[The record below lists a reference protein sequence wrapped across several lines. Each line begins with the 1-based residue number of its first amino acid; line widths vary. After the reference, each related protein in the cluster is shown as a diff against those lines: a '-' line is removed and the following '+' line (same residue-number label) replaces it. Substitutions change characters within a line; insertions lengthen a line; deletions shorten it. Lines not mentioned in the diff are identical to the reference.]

1 MNKLGI
7 LLKVQLTGM
16 LGINRALHS
25 GDKKEKI
32 KLLRF
37 AVLMAVVFVMLLF
50 SLVLYDFIFADAFNK
65 IGLPQLMPALMMAA
79 ASLVTLFTT
88 IYKVNGMLIGFRDYD
103 MTMAMPIRTPVIVA
117 SRLLLVYLMNLG
129 FCLFITVP
137 AGIVY
142 AYFAAPGVLFYLYM
156 PLLALFV
163 PMVPILIG
171 TGIGLLVAAASS
183 RFRHSNIVNII
194 LTLVMILA
202 AMASS
207 FAFPVVITNPAAV
220 SRVLMNGVYRVY
232 PLTKMYT
239 AALCEGNFLSLL
251 LFIVISLVLFAV
263 FAVAL
268 GRFFK
273 HLNTAFTTSRTRS
286 NYRMTTLRASP
297 VLDALYRRE
306 LRRYFSSALYV
317 LNTGIGMV
325 LALIMS
331 VALLFFKPAQL
342 EAILE
347 MPGFASVIGTL
358 APMVLAELVC
368 MSCTTGC

>member
-232 PLTKMYT
+232 PLTKCIPR
-239 AALCEGNFLSLL
+239 LCAKAISFLSCC
-251 LFIVISLVLFAV
+251 SLSFLWFC
-263 FAVAL
+263 
-268 GRFFK
+268 
-273 HLNTAFTTSRTRS
+273 
-286 NYRMTTLRASP
+286 LR
-297 VLDALYRRE
+297 Y
-306 LRRYFSSALYV
+306 LRLRWGGFSSIS
-317 LNTGIGMV
+317 TPR
-325 LALIMS
+325 S
-331 VALLFFKPAQL
+331 QPA
-342 EAILE
+342 EHARII
-347 MPGFASVIGTL
+347 A
-358 APMVLAELVC
+358 
-368 MSCTTGC
+368 